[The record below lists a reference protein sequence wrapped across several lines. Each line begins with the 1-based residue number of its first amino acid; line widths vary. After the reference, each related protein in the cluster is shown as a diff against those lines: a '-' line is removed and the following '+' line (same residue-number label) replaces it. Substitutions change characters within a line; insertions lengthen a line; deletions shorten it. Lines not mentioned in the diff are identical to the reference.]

1 MKSEKKKI
9 FERTTYYAKSLRIR
23 NFSGPHFPAFGLNE
37 ERYEVSLLI
46 YSECGNT
53 SYLSVFRPKA
63 GKYGPEK
70 LRLRI
75 LFTL

>member
-9 FERTTYYAKSLRIR
+9 FEKATDCAKSLRIW
-23 NFSGPHFPAFGLNE
+23 NFSGPHFPAFGLN
-37 ERYEVSLLI
+37 EVSLLI

-75 LFTL
+75 LFTQ